1 MLDKQRYTNSDHLKK
16 EQYNDAKRLSARI
29 RLHTN
34 YSTSKESVPSL
45 IFDNMLAEIPDT
57 ANILEVGTGRGDLW
71 AENAHRI
78 PENWQMTLTDL
89 STGMIDDNKAHL
101 GELSERM
108 TYNVV
113 NAINIP
119 YPDNSFDA
127 VLANYMLYH
136 VPDREK
142 TFSEIRRVLKP
153 DGVLFAATNGNNHM
167 KKIYVIAEYVDNE
180 TDWQSIAEKTF
191 GLQNGTEQLM
201 PYFTDIRM
209 LNFVNN
215 LWIPSAQP
223 VLDYIESMVAIDG
236 DAILQEIETE
246 IRENLNQTIA
256 DKGGILIEKETG
268 LFIARGN
275 YEKRTSITD

>member
-29 RLHTN
+29 RLHTDF
-34 YSTSKESVPSL
+34 STSKESVPSL

-89 STGMIDDNKAHL
+89 SAGMIEDNKAHL
-101 GELSERM
+101 GKLSERM

-113 NAINIP
+113 NAIDIP

-136 VPDREK
+136 VPDREQ
-142 TFSEIRRVLKP
+142 TFNEIRRVLKP

-167 KKIYVIAEYVDNE
+167 KGIYVLAEYVDNT
-180 TDWQSIAEKTF
+180 TDWQGIAEKTF
-191 GLQNGTEQLM
+191 SLQNGTAQLM

-223 VLDYIESMVAIDG
+223 ILDYIESMVAIDG
-236 DAILQEIETE
+236 VEILAERGSD
-246 IRENLNQTIA
+246 IRENLNQIIA